1 MDTPLVEHA
10 LAALRDM
17 LAEPA
22 FVAGGRLPTE
32 LALSERFGVS
42 RPILRQALAIMKEE
56 GLIEA
61 RRGSGTFARRR
72 ENQATAYGRPETLGD
87 LEDCLRFRM
96 VIESAAAADAA
107 RRADADAIA
116 AIRESI
122 DLMQKGSHSEKSIGE
137 LDMSFHMAIARAT
150 GNRYPAMTLQ
160 FLMPHIQ
167 IGLQM
172 GRQLRAMQANV
183 TSKRVAAEHSEI
195 LAAIVDRNPDAA
207 AQRMNDHLLAGIER
221 IFGKRTW

>member
-1 MDTPLVEHA
+1 MESPLVEHA
-10 LAALRDM
+10 VAGLREM

-32 LALSERFGVS
+32 LALSERFSVS
-42 RPILRQALAIMKEE
+42 RPILRQALAILKDE
-56 GLIEA
+56 GLIES
-61 RRGSGTFARRR
+61 RRGSGTFARRG
-72 ENQATAYGRPETLGD
+72 ESQATAYGRPETLGD

-107 RRADADAIA
+107 RRADAGAIA

-122 DLMQKGSHSEKSIGE
+122 DLMQKGSHSERSIAE

-172 GRQLRAMQANV
+172 GRQLRAIPANV
-183 TSKRVAAEHSEI
+183 TSRRVATEHLEI
-195 LAAIVDRNPDAA
+195 LTAIVDRNPEAA

-221 IFGKRTW
+221 IFGKRNW

>member
-1 MDTPLVEHA
+1 MNSPLVEHA
-10 LAALRDM
+10 VAALREM

-22 FVAGGRLPTE
+22 FVVGGRLPTE
-32 LALSERFGVS
+32 LALSERVGVS
-42 RPILRQALAIMKEE
+42 RPILRRALAILKDE
-56 GLIEA
+56 GLVES
-61 RRGSGTFARRR
+61 RRGSGTFARRGQS
-72 ENQATAYGRPETLGD
+72 QAATYGRPETLGD

-107 RRADADAIA
+107 RRADTDAIA
-116 AIRESI
+116 AIRASI
-122 DLMQKGSHSEKSIGE
+122 DLMQKGSHSETSIAE
-137 LDMSFHMAIARAT
+137 LDMRFHMAIARAT
-150 GNRYPAMTLQ
+150 GNKYSAMTLQ

-172 GRQLRAMQANV
+172 GRQLRAIPANI

-221 IFGKRTW
+221 IFGKRAW